1 MRNCT
6 AQGEPEFI
14 GKRIELDAHGQPAIS
29 AKLHRIPLRGFLAR
43 GKYGFARRF
52 LLFNETSANGQPAEL
67 RFGFGI
73 RRQRCPILR
82 KTFQQLCIL
91 FQLPRKNFQQL
102 IFQPILLALVIG
114 LHQPQSCH
122 VHIQIMR

>member
-1 MRNCT
+1 MR
-6 AQGEPEFI
+6 G
-14 GKRIELDAHGQPAIS
+14 L
-29 AKLHRIPLRGFLAR
+29 LAC

-102 IFQPILLALVIG
+102 IFQPLLLALVIG
-114 LHQPQSCH
+114 LHQAKAGYI
-122 VHIQIMR
+122 HIQVMR